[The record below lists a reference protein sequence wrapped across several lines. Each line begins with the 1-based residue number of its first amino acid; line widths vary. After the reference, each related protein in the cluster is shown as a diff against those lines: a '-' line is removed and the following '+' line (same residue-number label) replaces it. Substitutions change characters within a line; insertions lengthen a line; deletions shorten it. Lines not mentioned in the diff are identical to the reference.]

1 MVTCLGLTT
10 FSGGVIM
17 SDFENE
23 FTEIIKSIGEM
34 ISDLPIETQLDILTK
49 HTETLILQQKKWNK
63 GK

>member
-1 MVTCLGLTT
+1 M
-10 FSGGVIM
+10 M
-17 SDFENE
+17 SDFEDE